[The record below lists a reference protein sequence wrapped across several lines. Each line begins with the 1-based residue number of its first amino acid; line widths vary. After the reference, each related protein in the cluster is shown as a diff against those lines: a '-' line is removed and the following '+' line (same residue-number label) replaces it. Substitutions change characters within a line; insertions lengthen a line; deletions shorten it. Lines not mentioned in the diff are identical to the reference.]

1 MLEINLQLESPE
13 EKVLEVSSS
22 PGLLEVAHDDQPKE
36 CSLHH
41 DLIGLQVKNG
51 HHPNRLGELLRK
63 TNLLL
68 TEKFF
73 EQPVLSFGCKDS
85 KPGLQGKALLEFLVL
100 CLLQEVVR
108 RLQDFSQE
116 R

>member
-1 MLEINLQLESPE
+1 MMLEINLQLESPE

-85 KPGLQGKALLEFLVL
+85 KPGLQGKALLVFLVHSHL
-100 CLLQEVVR
+100 DLGI
-108 RLQDFSQE
+108 
-116 R
+116 